1 MGTNFYLRKKL
12 DEDTKE
18 LLKKYIDESN
28 LDEIDEILKDY
39 REIHIGKRSYG
50 WKFLWDAHY
59 FKYFKPNKKSIFDW
73 LKSGDIYDEYGEKFT
88 FNQFINDELKN
99 CLDKGCDAQQ
109 YAMEDPK
116 CVCHDNSSGIETF
129 KQEVKIKK
137 YPTIN
142 KYGEFYINNLR
153 FTVYE
158 DFS

>member
-1 MGTNFYLRKKL
+1 MGTNFYLRRKL
-12 DEDTKE
+12 DEDTKKV
-18 LLKKYIDESN
+18 LKQYVDTSNIDMIE
-28 LDEIDEILKDY
+28 EILKDY
-39 REIHIGKRSYG
+39 KEIHIGKRSYG

-59 FKYFKPNKKSIFDW
+59 FKYFKPNKKSLFEW

-88 FNQFINDELKN
+88 FNQFINDELKGSI
-99 CLDKGCDAQQ
+99 DKGCDIQQ

-116 CVCHDNSSGIETF
+116 YVCYDNSESIDKF
-129 KQEVKIKK
+129 KQETKVKK

>member
-1 MGTNFYLRKKL
+1 MGTNFYLKRKIN
-12 DEDTKE
+12 ESTK
-18 LLKKYIDESN
+18 KV
-28 LDEIDEILKDY
+28 LKDCIDKDDIDTVRSILNDY
-39 REIHIGKRSYG
+39 KDIHIGKRSAG

-73 LKSGDIYDEYGEKFT
+73 LKSGDIYNEYNEKFT

-116 CVCHDNSSGIETF
+116 YVYHNNNESINRF